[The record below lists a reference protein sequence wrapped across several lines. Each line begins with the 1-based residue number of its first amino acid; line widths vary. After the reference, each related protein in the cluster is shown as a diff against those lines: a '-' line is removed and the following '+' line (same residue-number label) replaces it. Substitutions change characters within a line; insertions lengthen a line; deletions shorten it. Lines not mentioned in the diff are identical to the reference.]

1 MGRNDMRIVLVALA
15 AMGLPAVASAKCE
28 RSTYTA
34 NPAKNTTSQV
44 QMTASSGMDCVLRL
58 ALPKRYTLLKRR
70 LVEKPVNG
78 VATIEGETL
87 FYRSVPGFKG
97 DDRFV
102 AEIDGKAFDGQGT
115 ARIEVDV
122 TVE

>member
-1 MGRNDMRIVLVALA
+1 MARRGIWAGLIVLA
-15 AMGLPAVASAKCE
+15 AAGLPGSASAKCE
-28 RSTYTA
+28 RSGYTA
-34 NPAKNTTSQV
+34 DPAKGTTSQV

-58 ALPKRYTLLKRR
+58 ALPKRYTLMKRR

-78 VATIEGETL
+78 IATIEGETL

-115 ARIEVDV
+115 ARIVVDV

>member
-1 MGRNDMRIVLVALA
+1 MARRGIWTGLIALA
-15 AMGLPAVASAKCE
+15 AAGLPAVASAKCE
-28 RSTYTA
+28 RSSYTA

-44 QMTASSGMDCVLRL
+44 QMMASSGMDCVLRL

-78 VATIEGETL
+78 VASIEGETL

-115 ARIEVDV
+115 ARIVVDV

>member
-1 MGRNDMRIVLVALA
+1 MARRRIRTGLIALA
-15 AMGLPAVASAKCE
+15 AAVLPAVASAKCE
-28 RSTYTA
+28 RSSYTA

-78 VATIEGETL
+78 VASIEGETL

-115 ARIEVDV
+115 ARIVVDV